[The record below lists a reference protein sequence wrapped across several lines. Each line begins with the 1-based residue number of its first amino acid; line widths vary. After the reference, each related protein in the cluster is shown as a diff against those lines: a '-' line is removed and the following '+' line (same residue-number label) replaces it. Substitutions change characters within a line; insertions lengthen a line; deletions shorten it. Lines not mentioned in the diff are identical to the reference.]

1 MRMKNLLKILFVVA
15 LAFAAT
21 STSAHNFKF
30 KNGEIFY
37 QCVFE
42 GVPPNVMPFKLET
55 RNDSVMTGSFVNYS
69 IREKAYKETRGG
81 KTKILYMPYRFPMSA
96 NVVVEVRENRYRVTI
111 SQLDFIND
119 KTLYTLESCII
130 YDEGFEMEP
139 YSLSMLNVIDKEF
152 DNIFTRKNEAW

>member
-1 MRMKNLLKILFVVA
+1 MKNLLKFFLVGA
-15 LAFAAT
+15 LAFVAT
-21 STSAHNFKF
+21 STNAHNFKF
-30 KNGEIFY
+30 KNGEIYY
-37 QCVFE
+37 QRVFE

-69 IREKAYKETRGG
+69 IREKAYRTTRRG
-81 KTKILYMPYRFPMSA
+81 KKKILYMPYRYPMSA
-96 NVVVEVRENRYRVTI
+96 NVVVEVRQNRYRVTI

-152 DNIFTRKNEAW
+152 NNIFTRQNETW